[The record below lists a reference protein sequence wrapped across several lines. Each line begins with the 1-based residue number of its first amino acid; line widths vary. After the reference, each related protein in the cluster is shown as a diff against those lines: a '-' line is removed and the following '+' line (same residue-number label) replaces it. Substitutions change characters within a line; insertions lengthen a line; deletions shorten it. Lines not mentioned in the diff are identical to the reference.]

1 MSRNLTNTNT
11 LKNEHFLIRSKANGW
26 YLANKPNQYKK
37 AIHTTDTVEDAQRFN
52 DTEDFKLLEL
62 NRDEYEIVHIER
74 EHTVKTY
81 ETVFEFEEVPHE

>member
-1 MSRNLTNTNT
+1 MSRNLKSTTT
-11 LKNEHFLIRSKANGW
+11 FENEHFLIRSKTTGW

-37 AIHTTDTVEDAQRFN
+37 AITTTDTVEEAQRFSN
-52 DTEDFKLLEL
+52 TEDFKLLEL
-62 NRDEYEIVHIER
+62 NRDEYEIVQIEN